1 MLSFTAN
8 EQRASAPARD
18 SRGDANA
25 PASDFDRL
33 FEIVPAAYTRRPVTA
48 TKSRPKTGPVP
59 ADALAPFSRPV
70 REWFEASFEAPTD
83 AQARGWA
90 AIAAGHHTLIHAP
103 TGSGKTLAA
112 FLWTLDRLATHPTP
126 PRTKGGPPGLVRVLY
141 ISPLKALTYDV
152 ERNLR
157 APLTGIGHAAQR
169 LGEAPPTI
177 TVASRTGDTPTEDRR
192 EIARHPPDIL
202 ITTPESLYL
211 MLTSQVRE
219 VLRGVEHVIVD
230 EVHAIAGTKRGA
242 HLALSLERL
251 ERLRPAGAPPM
262 QRIGLSA
269 TQRPLEAIGRFLA
282 GTGPGREVTIV
293 DAGARKPLD
302 LQVIVPVDDMS
313 AIGEVLPLDQQPGGP
328 ATSGEAR
335 NSIWPAIH
343 PQILELIR
351 SHHSTIVF
359 TNSRR
364 LSERLAQRLNE
375 LAGEDLVKAHH
386 GSIAREQRLAIEE
399 DLKAGRL
406 PALVATSSL
415 ELGIDMGAVDLVIQ
429 VESPTSVARG
439 LQRVGRAG
447 HQVGAPSQGRDLPE
461 VPRRPARG
469 GRRRRG
475 GCTRAP
481 SRRPRSRA
489 THSTCSPSSSSR

>member
-1 MLSFTAN
+1 MV
-8 EQRASAPARD
+8 APAV
-18 SRGDANA
+18 
-25 PASDFDRL
+25 SD
-33 FEIVPAAYTRRPVTA
+33 P
-48 TKSRPKTGPVP
+48 
-59 ADALAPFSRPV
+59 LAPFSPAV
-70 REWFEASFEAPTD
+70 RDWFRASFEAPTE

-90 AIAAGHHTLIHAP
+90 AISGGHHTLIHAP

-112 FLWTLDRLATHPTP
+112 FLWCLDRLATHPSPTP
-126 PRTKGGPPGLVRVLY
+126 TRERPGTVRVLY
-141 ISPLKALTYDV
+141 ISPLKALTYDI

-157 APLTGIGHAAQR
+157 APLTGIALAVDPAGP
-169 LGEAPPTI
+169 EPPRI
-177 TVASRTGDTPTEDRR
+177 SVASRTGDTPAEDRR

-211 MLTSQVRE
+211 MLTSAARE

-230 EVHAIAGTKRGA
+230 EVHAIAGSKRGA

-251 ERLRPAGAPPM
+251 EALRAGAADTAVRPRRSARR
-262 QRIGLSA
+262 RIATAARPSGSA
-269 TQRPLEAIGRFLA
+269 CPRRSGRS
-282 GTGPGREVTIV
+282 TRSPGSSAAPAPIARSTIV

-313 AIGEVLPLDQQPGGP
+313 ALGEVLPPEEQPGGP
-328 ATSGEAR
+328 AGRGDLRT
-335 NSIWPAIH
+335 SIWPSIH
-343 PQILELIR
+343 PRILELIR
-351 SHHSTIVF
+351 SHRSTIVF

-375 LAGEDLVKAHH
+375 LAGEELVRAHH
-386 GSIAREQRLAIEE
+386 GSIAREQRVEIEE

-447 HQVGAPSQGRDLPE
+447 HQVGAPSKGDHLPE
-461 VPRRPARG
+461 VPRRPARVRDRHPADAR
-469 GRRRRG
+469 GRDRDDPHP
-475 GCTRAP
+475 AQP
-481 SRRPRSRA
+481 ARRPRPADRGDDRHGPLDRRRA
-489 THSTCSPSSSSR
+489 AGRREPGARRTRR